1 MVMGR
6 TDGSAGEDLPP
17 GSSGL
22 WEVDGDSAALPH
34 ADRHTSSSCA
44 GTSPEQQS
52 ASGCCSEG
60 DADASQPVCVPGF

>member
-22 WEVDGDSAALPH
+22 WEVEGDSAALPCRES
-34 ADRHTSSSCA
+34 AMQTDTPPA
-44 GTSPEQQS
+44 AVYKPLLSP
-52 ASGCCSEG
+52 EG
-60 DADASQPVCVPGF
+60 DADASQPVCVPGC